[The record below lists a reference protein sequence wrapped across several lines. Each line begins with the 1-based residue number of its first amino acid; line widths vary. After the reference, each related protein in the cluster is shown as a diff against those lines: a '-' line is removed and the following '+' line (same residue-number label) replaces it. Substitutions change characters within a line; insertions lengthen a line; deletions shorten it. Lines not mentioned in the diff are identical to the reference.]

1 MIRNHSNYLIT
12 HDRYGYQGQEMDDE
26 VKGDGNSVNFTFRM
40 YDPRLG
46 RFFAN
51 DPLSAKYPW
60 NSVYAFS
67 ENRVI
72 DGVELEGLEF
82 YKKGTT
88 LISAQTGSSGPGM
101 LLHVDRLKYN
111 VTKNIWA
118 TLFNTLYLPNKQ
130 VTSIKKISESTMGIM
145 MLNLKELNEDPVAF
159 AENHELEDNKDR
171 IQLAIDLYGGL
182 TKNQRAGVGIAVLI
196 QLAQKTIETI
206 NKSQVAEDV
215 SDINKA
221 NENYQNAM
229 LLANYALTKNYIVP
243 KKYLDESCDN
253 CIPSSPNSQLKTDI
267 INYLMDGT
275 LPSVESRKNDG
286 GNAYINMI
294 QKAGKYTFKKRN
306 EILKKVKT

>member
-1 MIRNHSNYLIT
+1 
-12 HDRYGYQGQEMDDE
+12 
-26 VKGDGNSVNFTFRM
+26 
-40 YDPRLG
+40 
-46 RFFAN
+46 
-51 DPLSAKYPW
+51 
-60 NSVYAFS
+60 
-67 ENRVI
+67 
-72 DGVELEGLEF
+72 
-82 YKKGTT
+82 
-88 LISAQTGSSGPGM
+88 
-101 LLHVDRLKYN
+101 
-111 VTKNIWA
+111 
-118 TLFNTLYLPNKQ
+118 
-130 VTSIKKISESTMGIM
+130 

-206 NKSQVAEDV
+206 NKSQVAEDI

-221 NENYQNAM
+221 NENYQNAL

-267 INYLMDGT
+267 VNYLMDGT

-286 GNAYINMI
+286 GKAYINMI

-306 EILKKVKT
+306 EILKKVKI